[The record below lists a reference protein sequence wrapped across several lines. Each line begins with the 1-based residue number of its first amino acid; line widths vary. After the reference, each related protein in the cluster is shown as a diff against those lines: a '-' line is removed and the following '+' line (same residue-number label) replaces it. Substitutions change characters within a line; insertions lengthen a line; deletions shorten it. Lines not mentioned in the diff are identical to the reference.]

1 MKKIMGAVWKLPA
14 KLHSHSSPIWVAAM
28 SLAAMALAAMA
39 LAPMALAAMAL
50 AALPLV
56 AMAVL

>member
-28 SLAAMALAAMA
+28 SLAAMSLAA
-39 LAPMALAAMAL
+39 MALAAMAL
-50 AALPLV
+50 AA
-56 AMAVL
+56 MALAAGL

>member
-28 SLAAMALAAMA
+28 SLAAMALA
-39 LAPMALAAMAL
+39 PMALAAMAL